1 MQKPHTPDI
10 PHEVGSVQVIIRFL
24 LRMVILCVFAALGRQ
39 GFGKTLASLLVLSA
53 LYCVFTAAIRRETP
67 LAPVLTHFDEAAAYA
82 ALAILA
88 SWTS

>member
-1 MQKPHTPDI
+1 MQKPYTPDI
-10 PHEVGSVQVIIRFL
+10 SREIGTAQVIIRFL

-53 LYCVFTAAIRRETP
+53 LYCVFTAAIRREAP

-82 ALAILA
+82 ALALLA
-88 SWTS
+88 SWAS

>member
-1 MQKPHTPDI
+1 MQSPHTPDI
-10 PHEVGSVQVIIRFL
+10 PHEVGSGQVIIRFL
-24 LRMVILCVFAALGRQ
+24 LRMVILCVFSALGRQ

-53 LYCVFTAAIRRETP
+53 LYFVFTAAIRREAP
-67 LAPVLTHFDEAAAYA
+67 LAPVLTHFDEAAAYV

>member
-10 PHEVGSVQVIIRFL
+10 PQEVGSAQVIIRFL

-39 GFGKTLASLLVLSA
+39 GFGKTFASLLVLSA
-53 LYCVFTAAIRRETP
+53 LYCVFTAAIRRE
-67 LAPVLTHFDEAAAYA
+67 APFAPMLTHFDEAAAYA

>member
-1 MQKPHTPDI
+1 MQKPHTPGI

-53 LYCVFTAAIRRETP
+53 LYCVFTAAIRREAP

-88 SWTS
+88 SWVS